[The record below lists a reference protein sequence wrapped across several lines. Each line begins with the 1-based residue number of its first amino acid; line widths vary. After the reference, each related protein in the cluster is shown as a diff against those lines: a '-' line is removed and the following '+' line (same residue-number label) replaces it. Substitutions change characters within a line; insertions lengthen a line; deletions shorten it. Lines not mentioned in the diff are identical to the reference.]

1 MGGRVRWPGASVGGD
16 CTIPRWLQ
24 AHQGFAPL
32 RGRLPSHGE
41 GDGQWRRCAPSLY
54 SGKSAFEGDVSWNFA
69 GIFLFDKEGE
79 CVGRYDAKAL
89 KELKEQVASAL
100 A

>member
-1 MGGRVRWPGASVGGD
+1 MVDESSDDTAGD
-16 CTIPRWLQ
+16 
-24 AHQGFAPL
+24 HQGML
-32 RGRLPSHGE
+32 INILDLE
-41 GDGQWRRCAPSLY
+41 KVTVNGDNAHPVFTL
-54 SGKSAFEGDVSWNFA
+54 GKSAFEGDVSWNFA